1 VPAPASDQMRLF
13 IFPVDLV
20 ALMLI
25 LNESELRKLLS
36 MREVVRAVEEG
47 FRLMGLGVARA
58 PERLNMAVPEL
69 GGTVLEMPA
78 ALLPV
83 RDSGSKD
90 SEPPFTALGTKIVS
104 VFAGNTDRGIDV
116 VQSFYALLDPETGT
130 PLAIM
135 DGKFITGIRTAAA
148 SAVATSY
155 MAPAGQK
162 TLGILGAGVQAR
174 FHIEAMIEMGGIA
187 RVIIKSRSE
196 IKARE
201 LAARIAAVYRIDVEI
216 ADSVGRVLTDA
227 NVICTCTT
235 SAEPLFDGNSAAP
248 GTHINAVGAFTPQ
261 TRELDSRTVSR
272 ARVIIDADQSAGVEA
287 GEILIP
293 LSEGTIDRSH
303 VKGTLSDV
311 VLGKV
316 AGRTSADQVTV
327 FKSCGLAIEDLVTA
341 SLAYKNA
348 LRNGVGVRVAI

>member
-1 VPAPASDQMRLF
+1 
-13 IFPVDLV
+13 
-20 ALMLI
+20 MLI

-36 MREVVRAVEEG
+36 MRDIVRAVEEG
-47 FRLMGLGVARA
+47 FRLMGLGFARA
-58 PERLNMAVPEL
+58 PERLNMALPEL

-78 ALLPV
+78 ALLPI
-83 RDSGSKD
+83 RDGNSKN

-104 VFAGNTDRGIDV
+104 VFEGNTARGIDV
-116 VQSFYALLDPETGT
+116 VQSFYALLDPETGA

-155 MAPAGQK
+155 MAPAGPK
-162 TLGILGAGVQAR
+162 TLGIFGAGVQAR
-174 FHIEAMIEMGGIA
+174 FHIEALIEMGGVA
-187 RVIIKSRSE
+187 GVIIKSRTE
-196 IKARE
+196 TNARK
-201 LAARIAAVYRIDVEI
+201 LAAQVAADYRIDVEI
-216 ADSVGRVLTDA
+216 ADSDDCLLTDS

-235 SAEPLFDGNSAAP
+235 SSEPLFDGGSVAP
-248 GTHINAVGAFTPQ
+248 GTHINAIGAFTPR

-272 ARVIIDADQSAGVEA
+272 AHVIIDAHHSAGVEA

-293 LSEGTIDRSH
+293 LVEGTIDASH
-303 VKGTLSDV
+303 VRGTLSDV
-311 VLGKV
+311 VLGKI
-316 AGRTSADQVTV
+316 AGRASADQVTV

-348 LRNGVGVRVAI
+348 LRDGVGVRVVI